1 MSKRFLLVMWEGGG
15 TVPPELNVARRLID
29 RGHTVRVLGDPTIE
43 PEARAAG
50 CEFSPWTT
58 APHVTERTVQG
69 AIVHDWEFK
78 NPMSFIKH
86 HLKAFITG
94 PSSRWA
100 ADVDAELADFSP
112 DVAMVDMYLPAAMI
126 PAEARGVPIAG
137 LMPNCYFIPT
147 PGIPPMGPGFAPAR
161 GPLGRVRDAAIR
173 KLMTRVFAGGS
184 GPLNETRAAY
194 GLEPVDSPFEQMLAG
209 ESFVLT
215 TPAFDFT
222 SPSLPSS
229 VRYAGPQLDDPVWA
243 EPWVSP
249 WPADDPRPLVLVALT
264 ATFQDQAPLLNRIVE
279 ALARSPVRAVV
290 TLGQM
295 IDPSEVEGRDNV
307 VVVPSA
313 PHRQLLAEASL
324 LVTHCGHGTLMK
336 GLAAGVPV
344 VCLPMGRDQND
355 AAARVVHRG
364 AGIRLKPSA
373 SAEVIR
379 EAVRK
384 VLDNPTY
391 KRGAE
396 VLSSAIADHEGCVD
410 ISDELERLANRV
422 VSSQAL

>member
-15 TVPPELNVARRLID
+15 TVPPELTVARRLIA
-29 RGHTVRVLGDPTIE
+29 RGHTVRVLADPTIE
-43 PEARAAG
+43 AEAREAG

-69 AIVHDWEFK
+69 AIVRDWEIK
-78 NPMSFIKH
+78 NPLAFMKRH
-86 HLKAFITG
+86 MKAFLAD
-94 PSSRWA
+94 PAPRWA

-126 PAEARGVPIAG
+126 PAEARGLPIAG
-137 LMPNCYFIPT
+137 LMANCYIIPT

-161 GPLGRVRDAAIR
+161 GPLGRARDALFR
-173 KLMTRVFAGGS
+173 GLMNRLFDAAT
-184 GPLNETRAAY
+184 GPFNETRAAY
-194 GLEPVDSPFEQMLAG
+194 GLGPIASAFDQMLVG
-209 ESFVLT
+209 RSFILT

-222 SPSLPSS
+222 SPAQPAS
-229 VRYAGPQLDDPVWA
+229 VHYAGPQLDDPLWA

-249 WPADDPRPLVLVALT
+249 WPAGDARPLVLVALS
-264 ATFQDQAPLLNRIVE
+264 ATFQDQVPLLNRIVE
-279 ALARSPVRAVV
+279 ALAGSPVRAVV

-295 IDPSEVEGRDNV
+295 IEPTEVEGRDNV

-313 PHRQLLAEASL
+313 PHRPLLAEASA

-364 AGIRLKPSA
+364 AGMRLKPTATSQA
-373 SAEVIR
+373 IR
-379 EAVRK
+379 DAVQR
-384 VLDNPTY
+384 VLDDPAYRT
-391 KRGAE
+391 GAQA
-396 VLSSAIADHEGCVD
+396 LQTAIADHTGCVD
-410 ISDELERLANRV
+410 IVTELEQMAAAVRV
-422 VSSQAL
+422 